1 MEEISLPQQS
11 VINVKVFVN
20 RHYNENLDFSMP
32 YLELRTMKLHQL
44 RMLMQLV
51 DTTYFFIDKH
61 DDIIELDIE

>member
-20 RHYNENLDFSMP
+20 RQYNENLDFSMP